1 MNGWRDRIQILEG
14 VSLPSLGISD
24 DLVNFSE
31 GHFENIAAQ
40 KAGGLK
46 SYKSH

>member
-1 MNGWRDRIQILEG
+1 MNCWRDRIQILEG
-14 VSLPSLGISD
+14 VSLPSLF
-24 DLVNFSE
+24 NFSE
-31 GHFENIAAQ
+31 GHFENIVAQ